1 MTREKQPRYPWG
13 TETPGPR
20 LRATCAKARTGFD
33 QVDTPGFHDITER
46 VGAAV
51 QTLRPLVDAMEFVAR
66 AGLRAG
72 ARDDDTVPGA
82 RVLDA
87 VREVREVREALVALN
102 ASTAPTLSARYE
114 ALVAAVETLTG
125 LADTAVQHGIAGTGG
140 SDPNDPWQPFGA

>member
-1 MTREKQPRYPWG
+1 MTRNPTPRYPWG

-20 LRATCAKARTGFD
+20 LRATSAKARAGLE
-33 QVDTPGFHDITER
+33 QVDTPGFHDIAEH

-51 QTLRPLVDAMEFVAR
+51 QSLRPLVDTMEYVAR

-72 ARDDDTVPGA
+72 ARDDDTVEGA

-87 VREVREVREALVALN
+87 VREVRETLVALN
-102 ASTAPTLSARYE
+102 ASTASTLTVRYE
-114 ALVAAVETLTG
+114 ALVAAVETLAG
-125 LADTAVQHGIAGTGG
+125 LADTGVQHGIAGTGE